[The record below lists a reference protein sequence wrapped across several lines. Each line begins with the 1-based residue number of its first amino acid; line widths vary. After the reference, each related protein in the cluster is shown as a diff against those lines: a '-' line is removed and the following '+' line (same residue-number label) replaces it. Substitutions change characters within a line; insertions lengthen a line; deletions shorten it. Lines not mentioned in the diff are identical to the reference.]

1 MKITYAAVKNII
13 QIGYRRLRRFA
24 VAGVLLIV
32 IAQIWHTTTQQSRQ
46 QLTEHTQQLA
56 RMTVEQAS
64 YHAAYWLLL
73 QDTEALA
80 ATVRNLEQQPNV
92 LSASIQNQYGQQL
105 TSAGQE
111 SSMIA
116 WQQQSTDRN
125 KPLAIVA
132 ELKDENRI
140 IGYLHVVFDYQQLLR
155 QPEQTHLFLTQ
166 RGRSLLFLAA
176 IAGILFMA
184 SFNRIRYASKLS

>member
-56 RMTVEQAS
+56 RMTVDQAS
-64 YHAAYWLLL
+64 YHAAYWLLR
-73 QDTEALA
+73 QDTEALS
-80 ATVRNLEQQPNV
+80 ATVNSLEQQPNV
-92 LSASIQNQYGQQL
+92 LSASIQNQFGQQI

-111 SSMIA
+111 SSMIG
-116 WQQQSTDRN
+116 WQRAAEN
-125 KPLAIVA
+125 NRPLAIVA
-132 ELKDENRI
+132 ELKDDNRI
-140 IGYLHVVFDYQQLLR
+140 IGYLHVVFDYHQLLR

-166 RGRSLLFLAA
+166 RGRSLLLLAA

-184 SFNRIRYASKLS
+184 SFNRIRYRPKAS